1 MNRTL
6 RWLVPL
12 IILAVVAAALYL
24 WLWTG
29 KPEPQPAPIEPPRA
43 AAPTPPAAAAT
54 EPPPVQHPIEQA
66 QPGLPAPA
74 TEPAPAPAP
83 LPPLAE
89 SDKLVQETLLGLVGR
104 DSLLSFLNVSGY
116 IQRFVVTVDNLP
128 RKRAPVRL
136 WPVTP
141 TPGRFVVAGTG
152 DATSLS
158 AENFKR
164 YEPFVRL
171 VEKVDSARA
180 VALYVRFYPLVQ
192 EAYQELGYPDKYFND
207 RLIEVI
213 DHLLA
218 TPDLAGPVRLTLPR
232 VAESIKLDRPWVLY
246 EFADPELEA
255 RSAGQKMLIRMGFDN
270 EARLK
275 VKLRDLRAK
284 LARSAPKQ

>member
-12 IILAVVAAALYL
+12 IILAVVAAALYF
-24 WLWTG
+24 WLRAG

-43 AAPTPPAAAAT
+43 AAPTQPAAPPA

-74 TEPAPAPAP
+74 AEPAPVPAP
-83 LPPLAE
+83 LPPLGE

-158 AENFKR
+158 TENFKR

-171 VEKVDSARA
+171 VEKVDSAKA

-218 TPDLAGPVRLTLPR
+218 TPDLAGPVRLILPR

-246 EFADPELEA
+246 EYADPELEA

-284 LARSAPKQ
+284 LVRSAPKQ

>member
-1 MNRTL
+1 
-6 RWLVPL
+6 
-12 IILAVVAAALYL
+12 
-24 WLWTG
+24 
-29 KPEPQPAPIEPPRA
+29 
-43 AAPTPPAAAAT
+43 
-54 EPPPVQHPIEQA
+54 
-66 QPGLPAPA
+66 
-74 TEPAPAPAP
+74 
-83 LPPLAE
+83 LPPLGE

-128 RKRAPVRL
+128 HKRAPVRL

-141 TPGRFVVAGTG
+141 TPGRFVVAGAG

-171 VEKVDSARA
+171 VEKVDTAKA

-192 EAYQELGYPDKYFND
+192 EAYRELGYPDKYFND

>member
-1 MNRTL
+1 MNKTL
-6 RWLVPL
+6 RWLIPL
-12 IILAVVAAALYL
+12 IVLAVVVAALYF
-24 WLWTG
+24 WFG
-29 KPEPQPAPIEPPRA
+29 QREPEPKPPPPEPPRA
-43 AAPTPPAAAAT
+43 EAPPSAPEAPPQ
-54 EPPPVQHPIEQA
+54 PPPIEHPIEQV
-66 QPGLPAPA
+66 QPEMPAPA
-74 TEPAPAPAP
+74 VEPPP

-104 DSLLSFLNVSGY
+104 NAVLKFLNVSDY
-116 IQRFVVTVDNLP
+116 IRRFVVTVDNLP
-128 RKRAPVRL
+128 RKRAPVRS
-136 WPVTP
+136 WPVNP
-141 TPGRFVVAGTG
+141 TPGRFVAAGSG
-152 DATSLS
+152 DAISLS

-171 VEKVDSARA
+171 VESVDTGTA
-180 VALYVRFYPLVQ
+180 VALYVRFYPLIQ

-232 VAESIKLDRPWVLY
+232 LEGSIKLDRPWVLY

-255 RSAGQKMLIRMGFDN
+255 RSAGQKILIRMGFDN

-275 VKLRDLRAK
+275 VKLRDLRSK
-284 LARSAPKQ
+284 LARGGPKK

>member
-1 MNRTL
+1 
-6 RWLVPL
+6 
-12 IILAVVAAALYL
+12 
-24 WLWTG
+24 
-29 KPEPQPAPIEPPRA
+29 
-43 AAPTPPAAAAT
+43 
-54 EPPPVQHPIEQA
+54 VQHPIEQA
-66 QPGLPAPA
+66 QPGLPAPG
-74 TEPAPAPAP
+74 TEPAPAS

-89 SDKLVQETLLGLVGR
+89 SDRLVQETLLGLVGR

-141 TPGRFVVAGTG
+141 APGRFVVAGTG
-152 DATSLS
+152 EATSLS

-171 VEKVDSARA
+171 VEKVDSATA

-246 EFADPELEA
+246 EFTDPELEG
-255 RSAGQKMLIRMGFDN
+255 RSAGQKMLIRMGIDN
-270 EARLK
+270 EIRLK
-275 VKLRDLRAK
+275 AKLRDLRAK
-284 LARSAPKQ
+284 LARNAPKQ